1 MDNTSPDQFYSGVRN
16 LLFNCGDCKSGQTLL
31 IIHENTDETYF
42 EPELALAVSNAAQE
56 LGLTTE
62 FFEVGVVNDVSTP
75 NPALSAKIQQAD
87 RTLYLARIGDQIRF
101 HPSGAAGT
109 QIVSYALDRDML
121 ASSFGNADYRAFVAI
136 KNLINQAMASAKD
149 IHVTCPAGTD
159 FKGGGVIFAKEG
171 GDVTIKRFPLS
182 VFAPVPAREFKGRIA
197 QVGFLVGTGSRY
209 YHPYACELTDTLFV
223 DFEDNR
229 ITGFD
234 GNPKDVAAAKAH
246 YERVGK
252 EFGIDP
258 YFVHSWHAGIHP
270 GCDYKLPAAE
280 YFERWSSGAFGNPR
294 MLHFHTCGQYP
305 PGEISLNVVD
315 PTIRLDGIAVWEN
328 GVLYPDRISGGA
340 DVLNTYPCAA
350 RAFGDPALSIGLGS
364 NGALSFQ
371 T

>member
-1 MDNTSPDQFYSGVRN
+1 MTNIASDQFKAGVRN
-16 LLFNCGDCKSGQTLL
+16 LLFNCGGCTPGQTLL
-31 IIHENTDETYF
+31 IIHENTKETYF
-42 EPELALAVSNAAQE
+42 EPELALAISNAAKD
-56 LGLTTE
+56 LGLVTE
-62 FFEVGVVNDVSTP
+62 FHEAPVVNDISTP
-75 NPALSAKIQQAD
+75 DPDLTARILNAD
-87 RTLYLARIGDQIRF
+87 KTLYLARMGDQIRF
-101 HPSGAAGT
+101 QPSGAAGS

-121 ASSFGNADYRAFVAI
+121 ASNFGNADYRAFVAL
-136 KNLINQAMASAKD
+136 KDLINQAVSSAKE

-159 FKGGGVIFAKEG
+159 FKGGNVTYAKEG
-171 GDVTIKRFPLS
+171 SDVTIKRFPLS
-182 VFAPVPAREFKGRIA
+182 VFAPAPAKGFKGRIA

-223 DFEDNR
+223 DFEDTR

-234 GNPKDVAAAKAH
+234 GNAKDVAAAKAH

-294 MLHFHTCGQYP
+294 MLHFHTCGEYP

-315 PTIRLDGIAVWEN
+315 PTVRLDGVAVWEN
-328 GVLYPDRISGGA
+328 GVLHPERIPGGA
-340 DVLNTYPCAA
+340 DVLDTYPCAA
-350 RAFGDPALSIGLGS
+350 RAFNEPASSIGLGR